1 MVLVKGVFKMLAI
14 QDTELMQLMHE
25 QQSPNWLKQQN
36 QRPTVALPIESYFL
50 FPTTFSIIAI
60 VLGPLI

>member
-1 MVLVKGVFKMLAI
+1 MLAI

-50 FPTTFSIIAI
+50 LPTTFSIIAI

>member
-1 MVLVKGVFKMLAI
+1 MLAI

-25 QQSPNWLKQQN
+25 QQSPNWLKQRDQL
-36 QRPTVALPIESYFL
+36 TTIELPIESYFL
-50 FPTTFSIIAI
+50 LPTTFSIIAI